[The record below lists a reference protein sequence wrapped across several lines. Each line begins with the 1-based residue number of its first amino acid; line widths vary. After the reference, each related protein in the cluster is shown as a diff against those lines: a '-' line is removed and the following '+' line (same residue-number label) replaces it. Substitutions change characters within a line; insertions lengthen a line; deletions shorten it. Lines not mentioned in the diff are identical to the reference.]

1 VTNFDPAF
9 VDGPTCI
16 CRDCLRDLD
25 LATKRCGECGS
36 PRLVR
41 HPSLSSLTLAH
52 IDCDAF
58 YATVEKRDNPELADK
73 PVIIGGGKRGVV
85 AAACYISRTFGV
97 RSAMPMF
104 KALELCPS
112 ATVIPPDMAKY
123 VRVGRK
129 VRRAMLAL
137 TPLVEP
143 LSIDEAFLD
152 LGGTQRVHGMVPA
165 KVLARFARDVERD
178 IGITVSVG
186 LSCNKFLAKI
196 ASDLDKPRG
205 FAALHQDEAQK
216 MLADKPVGF
225 IFGVG
230 PATQERLIQHGF
242 RTIADLQRSAEDDLM
257 KQFGAEGRRLWRLA
271 RGIDERKV
279 LPNRDAKTI
288 SSETT
293 FETDIR
299 DFASLEKT
307 LWRLSEK
314 VSSRLKSGEL
324 AGSTITL
331 KLKTADFRQRTRSQS
346 IHAPTQLAAKI
357 FAVSREML
365 AKEIDGTAFRLMGTG
380 VSALRPASQALDSD
394 MLDRRSADAER
405 AMDNLRKK
413 FGEAA
418 VIRGI
423 AYDGPEKP
431 QQD

>member
-1 VTNFDPAF
+1 MLA
-9 VDGPTCI
+9 GPHCF
-16 CRDCLRDLD
+16 CRDCFRDLD
-25 LATKRCGECGS
+25 MAARRCGTCGS

-41 HPSLSSLTLAH
+41 HATLPALTLAH

-58 YATVEKRDNPELADK
+58 YATVEKRDNPDLADK

-85 AAACYISRTFGV
+85 SAACYLARTYGV

-104 KALELCPS
+104 KALALCPS
-112 ATVIPPDMAKY
+112 ATVIRPDMAKY
-123 VRVGRK
+123 VRVGRE
-129 VRRAMLAL
+129 VRQAMQAL

-152 LGGTQRVHGMVPA
+152 LSGTERVHGMIAA
-165 KVLARFARDVERD
+165 KVLARFASQVERD

-205 FAALHQDEAQK
+205 FATLDQDGGREL
-216 MLADKPVGF
+216 LAEKPVGF

-230 PATQERLIQHGF
+230 PATQERLAQRGF
-242 RTIADLQRSAEDDLM
+242 RTIADLQRADEIEMM
-257 KQFGAEGRRLWRLA
+257 KRFPSDGRRLWRLA
-271 RGIDERKV
+271 RGIDDRRV
-279 LPNRDAKTI
+279 VPDRGAKTI

-299 DFASLEKT
+299 DFATLEKT

-314 VSSRLKSGEL
+314 VSARLKGAGL

-346 IHAPTQLAAKI
+346 INTPTQLAAKI
-357 FAVSREML
+357 FAIAREML

-380 VSALRPASQALDSD
+380 VSALKAGSAAGDAD
-394 MLDRRSADAER
+394 MLDQRSAHAER
-405 AMDNLRKK
+405 AMDDLRRK
-413 FGEAA
+413 FGSAA

-431 QQD
+431 RQP